1 MARSHSHL
9 PTTTSRYP
17 HRLYL
22 LLPTSLLHRSR
33 LTFVSRPLPHPLPCR
48 FSELMISELAKEKE
62 FIESVITFF
71 KAIQAHYP
79 IDEKDEPIDEDL
91 VHFANAV
98 S

>member
-1 MARSHSHL
+1 
-9 PTTTSRYP
+9 
-17 HRLYL
+17 
-22 LLPTSLLHRSR
+22 
-33 LTFVSRPLPHPLPCR
+33 
-48 FSELMISELAKEKE
+48 MISELAKEKE